1 MPRTPKTKAAPG
13 NGPLVQDRYM
23 SSDNN
28 LARIEHALDLARQ
41 VVSTFTSGRIKAEL
55 KADSD
60 PVTAADIE
68 L

>member
-1 MPRTPKTKAAPG
+1 
-13 NGPLVQDRYM
+13 M